1 MSGLPFSKVMALN
14 QVEQT
19 ILPVIGIL
27 DISATAAGKV
37 SNFLF
42 LISPPYPA
50 DFKELS
56 GKKMPREVQSILDA
70 PSSGRVGSKHTE
82 VTSRLCFVFVSLKT
96 GIKRDTKLFTNI
108 TTRGLF
114 VKLVDKNVALC
125 DIIKISAP
133 VRSSS

>member
-1 MSGLPFSKVMALN
+1 MF
-14 QVEQT
+14 
-19 ILPVIGIL
+19 
-27 DISATAAGKV
+27 D
-37 SNFLF
+37 
-42 LISPPYPA
+42 ISPPYPA
-50 DFKELS
+50 DLQELT
-56 GKKMPREVQSILDA
+56 GKKMPREVVSTMDA

-82 VTSRLCFVFVSLKT
+82 VTNRLCFVFVSLKT

-125 DIIKISAP
+125 DIINISAP